1 VAILSEDRSGLSF
14 LAEVVTADG
23 QLQIANATK
32 NSDLFW
38 EIRGGGGNFGI
49 VASFEY
55 QLQPF
60 GPEELVFHPAPG
72 QI

>member
-23 QLQIANATK
+23 QLQIASATE

-38 EIRGGGGNFGI
+38 EIGGGGGNFGI
-49 VASFEY
+49 VPSFEY
-55 QLQPF
+55 QLQPL